1 MTIRDGGLAMLCCA
15 LVALG
20 GCAILANQT
29 YDGAKEA
36 YNDLRPKD
44 ITTKSVRSIK
54 AVTVN
59 RIAVMPLI
67 DDPPQGAEPLEAGAA
82 DAISAELYSQAA
94 LAGSWEVVPEDD
106 VVQAVQKLPPNSAK
120 DLDENAPQLGR
131 LVSADGVLYGSVER
145 YQERVGLDY
154 AAASPASVT
163 FKLKFVDMKSG
174 QVVWHADFAKSQKAL
189 SQNIFN
195 LVNFVQNQGRW
206 VRAHEIALEGVKE
219 AIADLHG
226 NLNLQPNVKRFETGT
241 YGELKS
247 GRQRYD
253 RQGANG
259 MYGQE

>member
-1 MTIRDGGLAMLCCA
+1 MTIRIGALAMLCCA
-15 LVALG
+15 LLG
-20 GCAILANQT
+20 LAGCGLIAAQT

-54 AVTVN
+54 TVTVS
-59 RIAVMPLI
+59 RIAVMPLA
-67 DDPPQGAEPLEAGAA
+67 DDPQGSDPLAPGAS
-82 DAISAELYSQAA
+82 DAVSAELYSQAA
-94 LAGSWEVVPEDD
+94 LAGSWEVVPQDD
-106 VVQAVQKLPPNSAK
+106 VVQAMQKLPPNSVK
-120 DLDENAPQLGR
+120 DLDENAAKVGR

-163 FKLKFVDMKSG
+163 FKLQFLDMKSG

-206 VRAHEIALEGVKE
+206 VRAHEIAMEGVKE

-226 NLNLQPNVKRFETGT
+226 NLNLQPNIKHFETGT
-241 YGELKS
+241 YGELRS

-253 RQGANG
+253 RQGPTG
-259 MYGQE
+259 LYGQE